1 MASGNHS
8 DHDGTRCHGGGT
20 RPEHR
25 GPHGE
30 VTIAQLLDVVRA
42 RLQAEPRRE
51 RPSVRLKPLLAA
63 VSAGAFFLKEPP
75 RAEAAPV
82 NTSPPAISGVLE
94 PERTLTA
101 TTGTWTDK
109 TSPIV
114 VYEAGATFEAW
125 QGACYGSAPTCSVT
139 LGGRGCGGC
148 LLLRSGHHAAG
159 SAPGV
164 RKQGW
169 RSAAGCW
176 PQRRRSQR
184 RSLGSASA
192 LDTRPA
198 GTAPGHQ
205 LPSWHHVLHAQ
216 ALRNALVHN
225 QGQYTRAYLKTKLA
239 YRPTDEDLHGFAPSA
254 DDAGLI
260 DHEVIPLSLTLAD
273 AVITQLRAAAT
284 EVREAIDQARRN

>member
-114 VYEAGATFEAW
+114 GYEAGATFEAW

-139 LGGRGCGGC
+139 LGGDGAVEAVFSCAAVTTPPDLPLGSESRAGEARPGAGPSGDAPSGEAWEAPAPSTPGLPAR
-148 LLLRSGHHAAG
+148 LLGISCRAG
-159 SAPGV
+159 ITS
-164 RKQGW
+164 
-169 RSAAGCW
+169 CT
-176 PQRRRSQR
+176 RRRYAT
-184 RSLGSASA
+184 LWC
-192 LDTRPA
+192 T
-198 GTAPGHQ
+198 
-205 LPSWHHVLHAQ
+205 
-216 ALRNALVHN
+216 
-225 QGQYTRAYLKTKLA
+225 TRAST
-239 YRPTDEDLHGFAPSA
+239 RGRT
-254 DDAGLI
+254 
-260 DHEVIPLSLTLAD
+260 
-273 AVITQLRAAAT
+273 
-284 EVREAIDQARRN
+284 